1 MTPFGQQ
8 RAATPLPS
16 TGQLWSLMRG
26 RGVELGLQGKV
37 AVITGGS
44 AGIGRATAL
53 RFCEEGSRVAIC
65 ARREDVLQK
74 TAQEIESATGA
85 EVLAVRADVTNS
97 VDCERLIQRTIER
110 FRRLDI
116 LVNNAGRSSAM
127 PFAQAADEIWREDME
142 VKLYGA
148 IRCTRLAIPYMRQQ
162 GGGRIINMTTIGG
175 KQPGDRSVP
184 TSVTRAAGINLT
196 KALANEYA
204 ADNILVNTICL
215 GRLKSAQW
223 TRRWETEFPH
233 LTLDEFYVK
242 QGESIPLKHLGE
254 AEDAADLV
262 CFLAS
267 ERARYITGTA
277 INLDGGLS
285 GAV

>member
-1 MTPFGQQ
+1 MD
-8 RAATPLPS
+8 
-16 TGQLWSLMRG
+16 
-26 RGVELGLQGKV
+26 LGLQGKV

-44 AGIGRATAL
+44 EGIGRATAFRL
-53 RFCEEGSRVAIC
+53 CEEGVRVAIC
-65 ARREDVLQK
+65 ARRDDVLQT
-74 TAQEIESATGA
+74 TAKEITSATGG
-85 EVLAVRADVTNS
+85 EVLAMRADVTNPA
-97 VDCERLIQRTIER
+97 DCAQFMLQTIER
-110 FRRLDI
+110 FGRLDI

-127 PFAQAADEIWREDME
+127 PFEQAVDEVWQEDIE

-148 IRCTRLAIPYMRQQ
+148 IRCTRLAIPHMRKQ
-162 GGGRIINMTTIGG
+162 GGGRIINMTTIAG
-175 KQPGDRSVP
+175 KQPTARSVP

-223 TRRWETEFPH
+223 TRRWQAQYPH
-233 LTLDEFYVK
+233 MTLDEFYTQ
-242 QGESIPLKHLGE
+242 QGGSIPLMRLGE
-254 AEDAADLV
+254 AEDVADLV

-277 INLDGGLS
+277 INIDGGLS